1 MTSSPTRHSLL
12 RHLYDVAVAAAQPAL
27 CLPPFWP
34 KPPQGRIL
42 LLAGGK
48 AAARMAAAAEA
59 HYIDGLSLSPER
71 FSGLAVTRIGYAVP
85 TQRIEVVEAAHP
97 VPDQKGVEAT
107 KRIIALAQEA
117 GPNDLVLVLLS
128 GGASA
133 NWIAPLADLT
143 LADKQA
149 ITRAL
154 LRSGAGIG
162 EMNTLRKHLSAIKGG
177 RLTLAAQPAPVLTLG
192 ISDVP
197 FDDPSVIGS
206 GPTVP
211 DPSTQ
216 ADALAIVAH
225 YGLNLPE
232 AASRLLANSAYESP
246 KPGDPAFAASAY
258 QIVASPALSLRQAA
272 AAAQAAGYEVMDLGA
287 EIAGEARL
295 VARDHAALALK
306 AKREGRRCAILSGGE
321 LTVTIKGHGRGGP
334 NQEYA
339 LALAIALQG
348 ESGIFALAGDT
359 DGTDGGG
366 GHADDPAGAF
376 IDPTTLTRAQALGR
390 DPVVDLENNDS
401 TGFFT
406 ALGDL
411 LNPGPTGTNVN
422 DLRAILVDP

>member
-1 MTSSPTRHSLL
+1 MTPPPAPPSLL

-27 CLPPFWP
+27 CLPPHWP
-34 KPPQGRIL
+34 EPPQGRIL
-42 LLAGGK
+42 VLAGGK
-48 AAARMAAAAEA
+48 AAARMAAAAET
-59 HYIDGLSLSPER
+59 HYLDGLGLSPER
-71 FSGLAVTRIGYAVP
+71 FSGLAVTRLGYAVP

-107 KRIIALAQEA
+107 KRIIALAQQA
-117 GPNDLVLVLLS
+117 GPDDLVLVLLS

-177 RLTLAAQPAPVLTLG
+177 RLTLAAQPAPIITLG

-197 FDDPSVIGS
+197 YDDPSVIGS

-225 YGLNLPE
+225 YGLTLPD
-232 AASRLLANSAYESP
+232 AAARILANPAYESP
-246 KPGDPAFAASAY
+246 KPGDPAFARSTY
-258 QIVASPALSLRQAA
+258 QVVASPALSLAEAASAARQ
-272 AAAQAAGYEVMDLGA
+272 AGYEVIDLGA

-295 VARDHAALALK
+295 VAQDHAALALQ
-306 AKREGRRCAILSGGE
+306 AKRDGRRCAILSGGE
-321 LTVTIKGHGRGGP
+321 LTVTITGHGRGGP

-348 ESGIFALAGDT
+348 EAGLWALAGDT

-366 GHADDPAGAF
+366 GHADDPAGAL
-376 IDPTTLTRAQALGR
+376 IDPTTLTRAAALGR
-390 DPVVDLENNDS
+390 DPVTDLANNDS
-401 TGFFT
+401 TGFFA

>member
-1 MTSSPTRHSLL
+1 MTPPNPARALL
-12 RHLYDVAVAAAQPAL
+12 QSLYDKAVAAAQPAH
-27 CLPPFWP
+27 CLPPHWP
-34 KPPQGRIL
+34 EPPRGRLIV
-42 LLAGGK
+42 LAGGK

-59 HYIDGLSLSPER
+59 YFIGELGLGPER
-71 FSGLAVTRIGYAVP
+71 FDGLAVTRLGYGVP

-97 VPDQKGVEAT
+97 VPDAKGVAAT
-107 KRIIALAQEA
+107 QRIIQLAQQA
-117 GPNDLVLVLLS
+117 GPDDLVLALLS

-133 NWIAPLADLT
+133 NWIAPLANLT
-143 LADKQA
+143 LEDKQA
-149 ITRAL
+149 LTRAL

-162 EMNTLRKHLSAIKGG
+162 EMNVLRKHLSAIKGG
-177 RLTLAAQPAPVLTLG
+177 RLALAALPAPILTLG

-197 FDDPSVIGS
+197 YDDPSVIGS

-216 ADALAIVAH
+216 EDARAIVAR
-225 YGLNLPE
+225 YGLTLPK
-232 AASRLLANSAYESP
+232 AASAILSNPAFESP
-246 KPGDPAFAASAY
+246 KPGDAAFAHSLY
-258 QIVASPALSLRQAA
+258 KVVASPALSLAEAA
-272 AAAQAAGYEVMDLGA
+272 HEARKAGYEVIDLGA
-287 EIAGEARL
+287 EIAGEARE
-295 VARDHAALALK
+295 VAQDHAEQARAAK
-306 AKREGRRCAILSGGE
+306 ARGQKCVILSGGE

-339 LALAIALQG
+339 LALAIALKGEQG
-348 ESGIFALAGDT
+348 IVALAGDT

-376 IDPTTLTRAQALGR
+376 VDATTLERARTAGR
-390 DPVVDLENNDS
+390 DPVVDLANNDS

>member
-1 MTSSPTRHSLL
+1 MTPSPTPHSLL

-27 CLPPFWP
+27 CLPHFWP

-59 HYIDGLSLSPER
+59 HYIDGLGLSPER
-71 FSGLAVTRIGYAVP
+71 FTGLAVTRIGYAVP

-232 AASRLLANSAYESP
+232 AASRLLANPAYESP

>member
-1 MTSSPTRHSLL
+1 MTPSPTPHSLL

-59 HYIDGLSLSPER
+59 HYIDGLGLSPER
-71 FSGLAVTRIGYAVP
+71 FTGLAVTRIGYAVP

-117 GPNDLVLVLLS
+117 EPNDLVLVLLS

-197 FDDPSVIGS
+197 LDDPSVIGS

-232 AASRLLANSAYESP
+232 AASRLLANPAYESP

>member
-1 MTSSPTRHSLL
+1 MTPSPTPHSLL

-59 HYIDGLSLSPER
+59 HYIDGLGLSPER

-376 IDPTTLTRAQALGR
+376 IDPTTLTRAQALSR
-390 DPVVDLENNDS
+390 DPVADLENNDS